1 MITLCTPK
9 IVIKKIFFF
18 FAKYKSRK
26 NVNVGDKATFIK
38 TESNQDRWHDVK
50 KILVS
55 KEESYGTKS
64 TFRYF
69 FGYNDNDI
77 IRPLS
82 IKLPQMTGFVRK
94 FEGNTTMPYKISKKQ
109 LLTKYNQTW
118 RRVKKLLKIKHTTT
132 YFLKAY

>member
-1 MITLCTPK
+1 M
-9 IVIKKIFFF
+9 
-18 FAKYKSRK
+18 SRK
-26 NVNVGDKATFIK
+26 NVNVGDKATFMK

-64 TFRYF
+64 SIKYF
-69 FGYNDNDI
+69 FGYNDNDV

-82 IKLPQMTGFVRK
+82 IKLPQMTGYVRK

-109 LLTKYNQTW
+109 LLKKYNQIS
-118 RRVKKLLKIKHTTT
+118 RRVEKLLKIKHTTI
-132 YFLKAY
+132 YFWKAY